1 MGLLSSKGYMRMNA
15 SSITVQNHTYQNIES
30 SLKIS
35 MQVEGIQVNFTD
47 QLETLAANN
56 PGSVFIKVRQLTNTN
71 CDSISLFE
79 EIRTTA
85 DYSEDVVLVNYSGI
99 YVVFTKFSSKP
110 QSRILPWLAVEAL
123 KRIAMAATGGVI
135 EIGISLI
142 LEYFIGDHPSFSAAW
157 DATEIDWFE
166 VAASAAEGAFSEA
179 KYASIVLTA
188 IKEVVKWVIATPYDS
203 YLIDPSG
210 GGSGIRGPGWIAEF
224 GIQITKAFG
233 NAVMEEVLLK
243 KVKKVYIC
251 SKKHGSELSPTI
263 RQNLGSLAYNVAT
276 KLNKSE
282 ISSFVKRWAELKKV
296 LPLFSENAKGRIT
309 DAKYLTQVMN
319 AVKHQGDKFKI
330 LKQKLGRK
338 HHPATTLENNM
349 TIVTGRIKK
358 SNESTHHIC
367 PGNPRNKDAQNALAL
382 LESYGIDINESVNGV
397 FLPKSIAAKLNPDDI
412 AHPTVHT
419 DIYYANLW
427 KRLKITK
434 DPISCREAL
443 INIGQEL
450 SLGKFPYQ

>member
-1 MGLLSSKGYMRMNA
+1 MNQLFGHMLNSFEIPTPYYILFGRESDHLGNFNKVRIELKLPTTHQFQCLDSDYLKIIQNTIELPNNELYTNNPNCKDFSSFLDVHLSSLHNLEIHIQKLNQCCNPQSGNWSQNCGNCRYGINDVMGLLSSKGYMRMNA

-243 KVKKVYIC
+243 KVEKFTSVL
-251 SKKHGSELSPTI
+251 KKHGSELSPTI

-296 LPLFSENAKGRIT
+296 LPLFSDKGDGLQIPNT
-309 DAKYLTQVMN
+309 
-319 AVKHQGDKFKI
+319 
-330 LKQKLGRK
+330 
-338 HHPATTLENNM
+338 
-349 TIVTGRIKK
+349 
-358 SNESTHHIC
+358 
-367 PGNPRNKDAQNALAL
+367 
-382 LESYGIDINESVNGV
+382 
-397 FLPKSIAAKLNPDDI
+397 
-412 AHPTVHT
+412 
-419 DIYYANLW
+419 
-427 KRLKITK
+427 
-434 DPISCREAL
+434 
-443 INIGQEL
+443 
-450 SLGKFPYQ
+450 